1 MSHAQYTWSSFH
13 RIYLYVSVQIAVWAV
28 LNFLELVLAHLRI
41 ELKIV
46 ATDQSNPDSISTQ
59 FQFQFQLTLTS
70 PFAMLVSLLRGKW
83 HLNRVINFVF
93 DLPIFERLYQL

>member
-1 MSHAQYTWSSFH
+1 MPKRTGVFFH

-41 ELKIV
+41 ELKMV
-46 ATDQSNPDSISTQ
+46 ATDQSNPDSISTQFQ

-70 PFAMLVSLLRGKW
+70 PFAMLVSLLGG
-83 HLNRVINFVF
+83 NGI
-93 DLPIFERLYQL
+93 

>member
-1 MSHAQYTWSSFH
+1 M
-13 RIYLYVSVQIAVWAV
+13 SVQIAVWAV

-41 ELKIV
+41 ELKMV

-59 FQFQFQLTLTS
+59 FQFQLTLTS
-70 PFAMLVSLLRGKW
+70 PFAILVSLLRGKW

>member
-1 MSHAQYTWSSFH
+1 M
-13 RIYLYVSVQIAVWAV
+13 SVQIAVWAV

-41 ELKIV
+41 ELKMV
-46 ATDQSNPDSISTQ
+46 ATDQSNPDSINSK
-59 FQFQFQLTLTS
+59 LTLTN
-70 PFAMLVSLLRGKW
+70 PFAILVSLLRGKW

>member
-1 MSHAQYTWSSFH
+1 M
-13 RIYLYVSVQIAVWAV
+13 SVQIAVWAV

-93 DLPIFERLYQL
+93 DLPIF